1 MESRPSALT
10 AMNNKKRKILWLS
23 HFVIYPPHGGARIR
37 SYHLFRELCKEFD
50 VTLIM
55 LDPRGKRF
63 VGRDVNREIQ
73 ELAKLA
79 TSVTYLP
86 LRLNSTFIGKV
97 YFLLASLV
105 SQTPVTVKMLARSR
119 YRRLI
124 AKIARNSPFSAVHID
139 NIELCYYLPACDTLP
154 IVINHHNIESQLLK
168 REAEHK
174 TNPLLRYYFQLQGT
188 RLAET
193 ERHFTPKA
201 RINFAVSELDKRQFE
216 KLYPSAKFEV
226 IRNGVDL
233 HYFYYTNER
242 LSRPATTL
250 IWVGSMHWFPN
261 QDATTFFL
269 EKIWPDLSLRRPEIR
284 LLLVGQSPPELAR
297 SVINSDRIDTPGYV
311 DDARLYLRQ
320 GDIYIVPIRVGS
332 GTRLK
337 ILDAFASGIPLV
349 STSIGCEG
357 LEVVDR
363 EHLLIRDKPEDFI
376 KGIVEL
382 LDSAEMRSHLASAG
396 RRFVEENYSW
406 DSIGE
411 KLRSCYRTLTDE

>member
-1 MESRPSALT
+1 
-10 AMNNKKRKILWLS
+10 
-23 HFVIYPPHGGARIR
+23 
-37 SYHLFRELCKEFD
+37 
-50 VTLIM
+50 
-55 LDPRGKRF
+55 
-63 VGRDVNREIQ
+63 
-73 ELAKLA
+73 
-79 TSVTYLP
+79 
-86 LRLNSTFIGKV
+86 
-97 YFLLASLV
+97 
-105 SQTPVTVKMLARSR
+105 
-119 YRRLI
+119 
-124 AKIARNSPFSAVHID
+124 
-139 NIELCYYLPACDTLP
+139 
-154 IVINHHNIESQLLK
+154 
-168 REAEHK
+168 
-174 TNPLLRYYFQLQGT
+174 
-188 RLAET
+188 
-193 ERHFTPKA
+193 
-201 RINFAVSELDKRQFE
+201 
-216 KLYPSAKFEV
+216 
-226 IRNGVDL
+226 
-233 HYFYYTNER
+233 
-242 LSRPATTL
+242 
-250 IWVGSMHWFPN
+250 MHWFPN